1 MTRDRSKIISARRT
15 LNKDDGL
22 SHARE
27 STLRSLLTDE
37 DQKRI
42 DQRFEDISNRRS
54 CMRYLIRFRR
64 QFSYIAWDVEDASI
78 AVELDNNDRNV
89 HRERAISRKENEP
102 VPLTDED
109 YAEMRGELTRLVK
122 DRTTV
127 ENGTGIVILGSFV
140 PTFLESQ

>member
-1 MTRDRSKIISARRT
+1 M
-15 LNKDDGL
+15 KDDGL

-27 STLRSLLTDE
+27 SALRKLLSE
-37 DQKRI
+37 SDQKRI
-42 DQRFEDISNRRS
+42 DLRFEDISDRRL
-54 CMRYLIRFRR
+54 CMRYLLRFRR
-64 QFSYIAWDVEDASI
+64 QNAAIAWDVEDAAI
-78 AVELDNNDRNV
+78 AVEMDNNDRTV

-109 YAEMRGELTRLVK
+109 YEEMRGEVARLVR

-140 PTFLESQ
+140 PTFLESL